1 LNQNTFVYSKNI
13 YKNVDKAFIDEI
25 DRLKKLNTY
34 IGDNSAK

>member
-1 LNQNTFVYSKNI
+1 
-13 YKNVDKAFIDEI
+13 VDKAFIDEI